1 MKTLRDA
8 TEDDAILVISEA
20 RKPAGKS
27 GEKWG
32 GSMADVMGSARGSYT
47 PDMIFLFRPFD
58 DAELLLQSGQWSKEM
73 SRDERKE
80 LADQLRNELAQEG
93 KTLNKFEI
101 TKGRDGVLRGTI
113 DLTFWYR
120 QSAFDEG
127 THSYRL

>member
-1 MKTLRDA
+1 
-8 TEDDAILVISEA
+8 
-20 RKPAGKS
+20 
-27 GEKWG
+27 
-32 GSMADVMGSARGSYT
+32 
-47 PDMIFLFRPFD
+47 
-58 DAELLLQSGQWSKEM
+58 M